1 MTAELLTAPP
11 IAKTI
16 KVWLVEWMAKEL
28 EMPADEINTS
38 QSLLDYSLSSMTA
51 MMLVGS
57 LEDWLGL
64 EIVPTL
70 VWDYPTIDDLVDYL
84 AQEVMAAGKN
94 LPNGAAASNGA
105 VPADLDSL
113 SEAEMDALIS
123 QLMN

>member
-11 IAKTI
+11 IAETI

-70 VWDYPTIDDLVDYL
+70 VWDYPTIDDLVAYL
-84 AQEVMAAGKN
+84 AEEVKAAGKGI
-94 LPNGAAASNGA
+94 PNGAAGNGA

-113 SEAEMDALIS
+113 SEAEMDALLS

>member
-11 IAKTI
+11 IAETI

-70 VWDYPTIDDLVDYL
+70 VWDYPTIDDLVTYL
-84 AQEVMAAGKN
+84 AQEVKAAGKEI
-94 LPNGAAASNGA
+94 PNGAVSNGA
-105 VPADLDSL
+105 VPEDLDSL
-113 SEAEMDALIS
+113 PKPKWTPSSAS
-123 QLMN
+123 